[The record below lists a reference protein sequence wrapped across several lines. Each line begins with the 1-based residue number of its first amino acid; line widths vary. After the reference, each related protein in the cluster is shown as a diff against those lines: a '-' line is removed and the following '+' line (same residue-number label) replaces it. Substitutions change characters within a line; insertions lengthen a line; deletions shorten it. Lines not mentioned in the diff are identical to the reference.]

1 MSREGK
7 HQNRTVILFLGVGND
22 DYQSVMEHRAVFIGL
37 VMLADWQH
45 PFFGHKPECPHSH
58 RFTRHGHY
66 TRTAIPW
73 QGASYQVPIWQ
84 VRCLECGAVF
94 TILPSF
100 LVRYQRFDAACIQ
113 QMVEASLIFDTSY
126 RHTRLLFNASQ
137 PHATI
142 QDPRTIWSKVQ
153 WLGSALPVTQLLLLL
168 ELSPPSHILEDEKF
182 ACENGTKTYI
192 PAIVQGEY
200 SLIWWIDYVP
210 NVDAETLQDSFGKY
224 LHQVEPL
231 DALPK
236 ASTQDGWKASL
247 SALSQLCKGIVL
259 QQCHRHL
266 QEKFWRLLA
275 TFRKT
280 QPQLTEEEEQTYKDA
295 HWHLLKAPDKR
306 SFGQRLRRMKQ
317 RLSDPFFH
325 ALWDRLK
332 DKRDRILA
340 YLKDDAIATVTTLQD
355 QLFRLLDRK
364 LFMMGT
370 FREETAAYHT
380 VNAWALTRNCWRFMK
395 GAKREGCSPIELA
408 GADLQGVPWLQVV
421 NLATQWAPLQMVR
434 QAQPL
439 LQLVKGGP
447 MPRASPRMPPS
458 VIQLLQSSV

>member
-1 MSREGK
+1 MSQEAK
-7 HQNRTVILFLGVGND
+7 HQNRTVVLFLGVDNQE
-22 DYQSVMEHRAVFIGL
+22 YQSVVEHRAVFIGL

-45 PFFGHKPECPHSH
+45 PFFGHQPGCSHAH

-66 TRTAIPW
+66 IRTAIPW

-113 QMVEASLIFDTSY
+113 QMVEASLIFDASY

-137 PHATI
+137 PQESI
-142 QDPRTIWSKVQ
+142 KDPRTIWSKVQ

-182 ACENGTKTYI
+182 ASENGTKTYI
-192 PAIVQGEY
+192 PAIAQGEY

-210 NVDAETLQDSFGKY
+210 NVDAETLKDSFGKY
-224 LHQVEPL
+224 LHHVDPL
-231 DALPK
+231 DALPQ

-266 QEKFWRLLA
+266 QGKFSRRLA
-275 TFRKT
+275 TFCKI
-280 QPQLTEEEEQTYKDA
+280 QPQLSEEDLRSLRDA
-295 HWHLLKAPDKR
+295 HWRVLKAPDKQ
-306 SFGQRLRRMKQ
+306 SFGQRLRRLRE
-317 RLSDPFFH
+317 RLPRPFFR
-325 ALWDRLK
+325 ACWDRLK
-332 DKRDRILA
+332 ERRDQILA

-355 QLFRLLDRK
+355 QLFRFLDRK

-370 FREETAAYHT
+370 FREETAAHNT
-380 VNAWALTRNCWRFMK
+380 VNAWAITRNCWRFMK
-395 GAKREGCSPIELA
+395 GAKRQGCSPIELA
-408 GADLQGVPWLQVV
+408 GADLQNVPWLQIV
-421 NLATQWAPLQMVR
+421 NLATQWAPLQLIR

-439 LQLVKGGP
+439 LQFVKGGP

>member
-1 MSREGK
+1 MSQEGK
-7 HQNRTVILFLGVGND
+7 HQNRTVVLFLGVDNQE
-22 DYQSVMEHRAVFIGL
+22 YQSVVKHRAVFIGL

-45 PFFGHKPECPHSH
+45 PFFGHQPGCSHAH

-66 TRTAIPW
+66 IRTAIPW
-73 QGASYQVPIWQ
+73 QGASYQVVIWQ
-84 VRCLECGAVF
+84 VRCLECEAVF

-137 PHATI
+137 PQATI
-142 QDPRTIWSKVQ
+142 KDPRTIWSKVQ

-182 ACENGTKTYI
+182 ASENGTKTYI

-200 SLIWWIDYVP
+200 ALIWWIDYVP
-210 NVDAETLQDSFGKY
+210 AVDADTLKQSFEGY
-224 LHQVEPL
+224 IQQVEPL
-231 DALPK
+231 SALPQ

-247 SALSQLCKGIVL
+247 CALSKLCKGIVL

-266 QEKFWRLLA
+266 QGKFNRRLA
-275 TFRKT
+275 TLCKA
-280 QPQLTEEEEQTYKDA
+280 QPQLSEEDLRSLRDA
-295 HWHLLKAPDKR
+295 HWHLLKAPDKQ
-306 SFGQRLRRMKQ
+306 SFGQRLRRLKE
-317 RLSDPFFH
+317 RLPRSFFQ
-325 ALWDRLK
+325 ACWDRLK
-332 DKRDRILA
+332 EKRDQILA

-364 LFMMGT
+364 LFMMGA
-370 FREETAAYHT
+370 FREETAAYNT
-380 VNAWALTRNCWRFMK
+380 VNAWAITRNCWRFMP
-395 GAKREGCSPIELA
+395 GAKRQGCSPIELA
-408 GADLQGVPWLQVV
+408 GADLQNVPWLQVV
-421 NLATQWAPLQMVR
+421 NLATQWAPLQLIR

-439 LQLVKGGP
+439 LQFVKGGP

-458 VIQLLQSSV
+458 VVQLLQNSV

>member
-1 MSREGK
+1 MSQEGK
-7 HQNRTVILFLGVGND
+7 HQNRTVVLFLGVD
-22 DYQSVMEHRAVFIGL
+22 QKEYQPVIEHPSVLLGL
-37 VMLADWQH
+37 VILADRQH
-45 PFFGHKPECPHSH
+45 PFCAHKPDCAHTH

-66 TRTAIPW
+66 SRGAIPW
-73 QGASYQVPIWQ
+73 QGDPYEVCIWQ
-84 VRCLECGAVF
+84 VRCLDCGAVF
-94 TILPSF
+94 SILPSF

-113 QMVEASLIFDTSY
+113 QMIEASLIFDTSY

-137 PHATI
+137 PQASI
-142 QDPRTIWSKVQ
+142 KDPRTIWSKVQ

-182 ACENGTKTYI
+182 ASENGTKTYI

-210 NVDAETLQDSFGKY
+210 NVDAQTLKDSFGKY

-231 DALPK
+231 NALPK
-236 ASTQDGWKASL
+236 ASTQDGWKAAL

-266 QEKFWRLLA
+266 QEKFSRLLA

-280 QPQLTEEEEQTYKDA
+280 QHQLTQEEEKTYKDA
-295 HWHLLKAPDKR
+295 HWNLLKAPDKR
-306 SFGQRLRRMKQ
+306 SFSQRLRRLKE

-332 DKRDRILA
+332 DKRDSILA
-340 YLKDDAIATVTTLQD
+340 YLKDSAIATVTTLQD
-355 QLFRLLDRK
+355 QLFRFLDRK
-364 LFMMGT
+364 LFMMGA
-370 FREETAAYHT
+370 FREETAAYNT
-380 VNAWALTRNCWRFMK
+380 VNAWAIARNCWRFMK
-395 GAKREGCSPIELA
+395 GAKRQGCSPIELA
-408 GADLQGVPWLQVV
+408 GADLQDVPWLQAV
-421 NLATQWAPLQMVR
+421 NLATQWAPLRLIQ
-434 QAQPL
+434 QGFPL
-439 LQLVKGGP
+439 LQFAKGGP

-458 VIQLLQSSV
+458 VIQLLQNSI